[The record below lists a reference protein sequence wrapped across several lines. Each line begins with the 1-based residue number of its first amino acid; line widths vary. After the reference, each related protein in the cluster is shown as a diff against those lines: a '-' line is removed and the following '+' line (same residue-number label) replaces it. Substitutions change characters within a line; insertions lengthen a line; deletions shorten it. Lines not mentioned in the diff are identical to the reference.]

1 MFHLYHFYKPIKKYL
16 VKMDKVQ
23 QYCLVV
29 KSKNAT
35 SFRGKKRNG
44 ISLKKEPFSE
54 TLEWYLLIIHKKWY
68 FFKEIVFL

>member
-16 VKMDKVQ
+16 VKMNKVQ

-35 SFRGKKRNG
+35 SFRGKKNG
-44 ISLKKEPFSE
+44 ISLKKNH
-54 TLEWYLLIIHKKWY
+54 LVRH
-68 FFKEIVFL
+68 